1 MLRKTTCAVGS
12 IAIACAAACS
22 IALIALSQPPAKLDL
37 RWLHAAAKAD
47 RLPVTPMPGEVRDI
61 VAFDLPSLSTTIVS
75 RSLARP
81 RMESAV
87 RRPPATVR
95 TIPVQ
100 PVREVPN
107 DSDKAKPERLPV
119 GCEPAF
125 SPVTTPAFA
134 HISVRCDS

>member
-1 MLRKTTCAVGS
+1 MLRKMTCAAGG
-12 IAIACAAACS
+12 IALAIAAACS
-22 IALIALSQPPAKLDL
+22 IALIAQSPTANLDL
-37 RWLHAAAKAD
+37 RWLHASAKAD
-47 RLPVTPMPGEVRDI
+47 RLPVAPMPPDENLV
-61 VAFDLPSLSTTIVS
+61 VSFDLPSQSTTIVT
-75 RSLARP
+75 RSKVRP
-81 RMESAV
+81 RIEGAV
-87 RRPPATVR
+87 RILRPNTVR

-107 DSDKAKPERLPV
+107 ENQKQERLPV